1 MALATGACGD
11 SSALSDLVGWKGQL
25 TGCRRHRAWYLLD
38 ARAGS
43 LDALDEQGKRGGCQ
57 IGLEPAEGQDAF
69 GEAVAIGR
77 A

>member
-1 MALATGACGD
+1 
-11 SSALSDLVGWKGQL
+11 
-25 TGCRRHRAWYLLD
+25 LLD